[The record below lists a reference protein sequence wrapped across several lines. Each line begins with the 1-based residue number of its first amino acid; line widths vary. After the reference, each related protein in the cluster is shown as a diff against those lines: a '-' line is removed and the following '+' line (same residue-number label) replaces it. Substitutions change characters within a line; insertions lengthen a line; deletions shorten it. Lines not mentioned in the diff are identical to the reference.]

1 MRKAIYILIIF
12 SAVLGYQYTRFV
24 FDGGGTK
31 ASNTT
36 LRANTAIA
44 NDIAGNT
51 ANTNYSAQLGWT
63 EFSVDTTAVSELE
76 KMPEKFE
83 ILSVYPNPFN
93 SSVVLKLFLPKSGR
107 TEIEIVAID
116 GRKIHEESVVLAKGL
131 NHIRWTPKNISS
143 GVYFL
148 RIRYG
153 TTELT
158 DKIVLIK

>member
-12 SAVLGYQYTRFV
+12 SAVLGYQYTRFI

-63 EFSVDTTAVSELE
+63 EVSVDTTAVSELE
-76 KMPEKFE
+76 KLPEKFE

-93 SSVVLKLFLPKSGR
+93 SSVVLKIFLPKGGI